1 MNKKLMMMLLAGLL
15 SMVLV
20 ACGNSEE
27 DKEDTKSDTE
37 KQEDEKEIKV
47 VTADLFHKK
56 FFNDSFG
63 MDALGVY
70 GTLKNEGET
79 PVIISDVEITLFND
93 EDKAIEVN
101 TGQEDIFNSTAIAP
115 VVMDV
120 DEKSFINLY
129 LDYKDK
135 YKELDHVEIDY
146 EAKPIS
152 ADKLVN
158 IELDKDSIN
167 PMGELQEP
175 EEWKKE
181 DMSEGTIQG
190 REDIPVTDADI
201 TFNIENKDDRDAK
214 YYAGIGVYDEDGE
227 LLGTVLDTEDLEDD
241 HVLKSGKVKNVEALD
256 SVPFNMDNIDHV
268 EVYVGGIEADE
279 SDYLEDST
287 VEEAIEGH
295 FSEETDQK
303 EDSNKSNDKEEDS
316 ELDQNDKKET
326 ASLDSYSEE
335 EIEYAR
341 VWMQF
346 MEVQDITELNV
357 NKVSVGT
364 PINPHVDKSSNYPED
379 VVILTSD
386 MTANGIITYSSNGD
400 GTINI
405 YPIPSQFPP
414 EEFIQE
420 EEGMDM
426 QEYTQYLTDNTEKM
440 DVAPLDDDKVAEF
453 LDSVDIKY
461 M

>member
-1 MNKKLMMMLLAGLL
+1 MLLAGLL

-47 VTADLFHKK
+47 VIADLFHKK

-135 YKELDHVEIDY
+135 YKDLDHVEIDY

-175 EEWKKE
+175 EEWKNE

-256 SVPFNMDNIDHV
+256 SVPFDMDNIDHV

-316 ELDQNDKKET
+316 ELDQNDEKET
-326 ASLDSYSEE
+326 ASLDSYSGE

>member
-1 MNKKLMMMLLAGLL
+1 MLLAGLL

-135 YKELDHVEIDY
+135 YKDLDHVEIDY

-175 EEWKKE
+175 KEWKNE

>member
-1 MNKKLMMMLLAGLL
+1 MLLAGLL